1 MSYKEDF
8 WNFWKEI
15 KKKKENDEIWYFRNY
30 RQKVGDLR
38 TFIHFYQPIR
48 TTS

>member
-8 WNFWKEI
+8 VIFEDKF
-15 KKKKENDEIWYFRNY
+15 KKKENDEIWYFRNY

-38 TFIHFYQPIR
+38 TFIHFYQPIK